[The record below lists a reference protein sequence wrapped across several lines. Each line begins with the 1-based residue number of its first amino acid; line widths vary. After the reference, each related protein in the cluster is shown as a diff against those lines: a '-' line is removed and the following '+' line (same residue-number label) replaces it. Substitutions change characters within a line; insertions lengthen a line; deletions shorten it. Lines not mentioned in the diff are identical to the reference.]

1 MVVADHV
8 LVTGPSRG
16 GKSEWAEQRINQLA
30 VSHSV
35 TYLATGP
42 LLPDD
47 ANWQARLERHRR
59 RRPASW
65 TLLEASDAVA
75 VAEALG
81 PHGRLA
87 GQLVLLDSLGGIV
100 AAALEH
106 NNAVWLEQQQ
116 LLLERLAQHPLPV
129 VLVAEEVGWGVVPAT
144 AIGGVF
150 RDRNGSL
157 TRNCE
162 RLCRESW
169 LVAAGR
175 ALPLHQLAERVA
187 ELN

>member
-35 TYLATGP
+35 AYLATGP
-42 LLPDD
+42 VLPED

-65 TLLEASDAVA
+65 TLLEASDAAA

-81 PHGRLA
+81 PDGCLA
-87 GQLVLLDSLGGIV
+87 DQLVLLDSLGGIV
-100 AAALEH
+100 AAGLSQSELD
-106 NNAVWLEQQQ
+106 WQEQQQ
-116 LLLERLAQHPLPV
+116 LLLERLAQHPMPV

-175 ALPLHQLAERVA
+175 ALPLHQFAERVA